1 MEKGNF
7 KCFFT
12 LELGHNA
19 NSVSVDCKTT
29 FKSDECGHEISFTR
43 SVVHH

>member
-19 NSVSVDCKTT
+19 NSVSVDLKP
-29 FKSDECGHEISFTR
+29 HLR
-43 SVVHH
+43 VMSVAMRFPSPEA